1 VITGNQLEVLVAL
14 VLGLDAVVIA
24 GIVISRLTH
33 RRSNRQEA
41 ASSVAVAES
50 PYPERRL
57 VDASGSPAEIAA
69 VPARTEIGAPA
80 ATVAFAEAPPS
91 VAEVAAVFSDAP
103 FSGGP
108 VTGGPVTSAPA
119 TDAPLFEA
127 PVADAPPMEAPP
139 ADEQAEYAAFAE
151 LAPPPVESNGSSED
165 ELSPPSEVL
174 EALEAPYAPETTSE
188 PAAAPSP
195 RPSPVGLDFGP
206 TWVDPLEMA
215 ATAAAEWRHAL
226 RRDLARAAHRG
237 RSAMVMHLKLDIEK
251 RPDLSIQEVARL
263 EGLLLETLNAL
274 IRPGDYVDRTGPG
287 RFHMIL
293 SEMPEAGAVAV
304 AERVKHVFAGD
315 APDGPRLLIGW
326 AAMETEADIAL
337 ALQRAAERIDDGRSD
352 PGEGPLGR

>member
-1 VITGNQLEVLVAL
+1 MITGNQLEVLVAL

-41 ASSVAVAES
+41 ASAVAVAES

-57 VDASGSPAEIAA
+57 VDTSGSAAESA
-69 VPARTEIGAPA
+69 VPAGTA
-80 ATVAFAEAPPS
+80 ALAEAPPS
-91 VAEVAAVFSDAP
+91 VAEVAAVFSDVP
-103 FSGGP
+103 FSGSP
-108 VTGGPVTSAPA
+108 VTAAPVS
-119 TDAPLFEA
+119 EA
-127 PVADAPPMEAPP
+127 PVSEAPDTEAP
-139 ADEQAEYAAFAE
+139 DTDVEAEYAAFAE
-151 LAPPPVESNGSSED
+151 LPPPPMEPNGSSLE
-165 ELSPPSEVL
+165 ELSLATEAPEAP
-174 EALEAPYAPETTSE
+174 EALEAPQAPEFLE
-188 PAAAPSP
+188 PPAPAPSP
-195 RPSPVGLDFGP
+195 GPSPVGLDFGP

-251 RPDLSIQEVARL
+251 RPDLSIQQVARL

-274 IRPGDYVDRTGPG
+274 IRSGDYVDRTGPG

-293 SEMPEAGAVAV
+293 SEMSEAGAVAV

-337 ALQRAAERIDDGRSD
+337 ALQRAAERVDDGPGD
-352 PGEGPLGR
+352 FGEGPPGR

>member
-1 VITGNQLEVLVAL
+1 MITGNQLEVLVAL

-41 ASSVAVAES
+41 ASSVAVAEP

-57 VDASGSPAEIAA
+57 VDTSDSAAEITA
-69 VPARTEIGAPA
+69 VPATTEIGAPA

-103 FSGGP
+103 FSG
-108 VTGGPVTSAPA
+108 API
-119 TDAPLFEA
+119 TDA
-127 PVADAPPMEAPP
+127 PVADAPITDAPL
-139 ADEQAEYAAFAE
+139 ADARAEYAAFAE
-151 LAPPPVESNGSSED
+151 LAPPPVESNGSSVE
-165 ELSPPSEVL
+165 ELSLPPEAL
-174 EALEAPYAPETTSE
+174 EALEAPGMPEVPEAPV
-188 PAAAPSP
+188 PAPSP
-195 RPSPVGLDFGP
+195 GPSPIGLDFGP

-237 RSAMVMHLKLDIEK
+237 RSGMVMHIKLDIEK

-274 IRPGDYVDRTGPG
+274 IRSGDYVDRTGPG

-352 PGEGPLGR
+352 SGEGPLGR

>member
-1 VITGNQLEVLVAL
+1 VITGGQLEVLVAL

-33 RRSNRQEA
+33 RRSNREEA
-41 ASSVAVAES
+41 TSSVALIDA
-50 PYPERRL
+50 PYAGRRDL
-57 VDASGSPAEIAA
+57 SGSAAEIA
-69 VPARTEIGAPA
+69 VPA
-80 ATVAFAEAPPS
+80 ATAALAEAPPS
-91 VAEVAAVFSDAP
+91 IGEAPAAVAE
-103 FSGGP
+103 
-108 VTGGPVTSAPA
+108 
-119 TDAPLFEA
+119 
-127 PVADAPPMEAPP
+127 
-139 ADEQAEYAAFAE
+139 AEYAAFAE
-151 LAPPPVESNGSSED
+151 LAPPPVESNGSPLE
-165 ELSPPSEVL
+165 ELTPPPE
-174 EALEAPYAPETTSE
+174 APETLEGPVAPQAPLS
-188 PAAAPSP
+188 APS
-195 RPSPVGLDFGP
+195 RGPSPVGLDFGP

-215 ATAAAEWRHAL
+215 ATAAAVWRHAL

-274 IRPGDYVDRTGPG
+274 IRSGDYVDRTGPG

-337 ALQRAAERIDDGRSD
+337 ALQRAAERVEDGPSD
-352 PGEGPLGR
+352 FGEDPLGR